1 LVSVLSGVSG
11 PREVVYRMN
20 YHQAINEAQQ
30 YLLSGDKKKA
40 LEAFKNLVSGEK
52 LKIEDL
58 QQAASQEILPELE
71 LR

>member
-1 LVSVLSGVSG
+1 
-11 PREVVYRMN
+11 MK
-20 YHQAINEAQQ
+20 EAQQ

-58 QQAASQEILPELE
+58 QQAVGQEIVAELE
-71 LR
+71 L